1 MPRKYCR
8 TWRPKSKVCK
18 PEFCP
23 VQLPQPLID
32 SLRGLPGFDEDAFI
46 KIHQSGEKITSL
58 RINPAKVSAPQELS
72 IFAEDSRTPVPWCD
86 NGYYLDERPSFTFDP
101 LFHAGCYYVQ
111 EASSMFL
118 EQALKQTTSL
128 EEPLRVLDLCASPGG
143 KSTHIQSLISED
155 SLLVSNEVIR
165 PRVQVLRD
173 NITRWGSSNVVV
185 TSNDPE
191 HFSGLTGYFDIIIV
205 DAPCSGSGLFRRDPE
220 AIATWSTNVVS
231 LCSQRQQRIL
241 ANALPS
247 LKKGGVLIYSTCSYS
262 ASENEE
268 ILDWISDRFSVK
280 SLPLAFE
287 KVWGVTPVQTE
298 NKNYGYRF
306 WPYLSRGEG
315 FFIAAFRKEDGEE
328 EHRVSK
334 TVFNR
339 VSRKEELLL
348 FPWVDT
354 EGSTLVKINDK
365 IYAWPTALAD
375 DFSFLA
381 KSLRAVY
388 AGTSVGSLAHE
399 KLIPDHALAMS
410 PTISEK
416 VLRAELN
423 YDLSIAYLQR
433 KNLPSDELSRGWQLV
448 TFRGHPLGWINV
460 LSNRVNNYF
469 PKEMRIL
476 KEKNN

>member
-1 MPRKYCR
+1 
-8 TWRPKSKVCK
+8 
-18 PEFCP
+18 

-32 SLRGLPGFDEDAFI
+32 SLRGLPGFEEDAFI
-46 KIHQSGEKITSL
+46 KIHQSEEKITSL
-58 RINPAKVSAPQELS
+58 RINPAKVSVPQELS
-72 IFAEDSRTPVPWCD
+72 IFTEDGWAPVPWCD
-86 NGYYLDERPSFTFDP
+86 NGFYLEERPSFTFDP

-118 EQALKQTTSL
+118 EQALRQTTTL
-128 EEPLRVLDLCASPGG
+128 DNPLRVLDLCASPGG

-173 NITRWGSSNVVV
+173 NITRWGSSNAVV

-191 HFSGLTGYFDIIIV
+191 HFAGLTGYFDVMVV

-220 AIATWSTNVVS
+220 AISTWSTNVVS

-247 LKKGGVLIYSTCSYS
+247 LKKGGILIYSTCSYS
-262 ASENEE
+262 ASENEG
-268 ILDWISDRFSVK
+268 ILDWFSDTFSVK

-287 KVWGVTPVQTE
+287 NAWGVTHVQTDD
-298 NKNYGYRF
+298 KNHGYRF

-315 FFIAAFRKEDGEE
+315 FFIAAFRKEDGED
-328 EHRVSK
+328 EHWLSK
-334 TVFNR
+334 PVLNR
-339 VSRKEELLL
+339 ISRKEEE
-348 FPWVDT
+348 FISPWVNT
-354 EGSTLVKINDK
+354 EGSTLVNINDK
-365 IYAWPTALAD
+365 IYAWPNVLAD
-375 DFSFLA
+375 DISYLA
-381 KSLRAVY
+381 KRLRAVY
-388 AGTSVGSLAHE
+388 SGTCLGSLAHE

-410 PTISEK
+410 PVISER
-416 VLRAELN
+416 VLKAELS

-433 KNLPSDELSRGWQLV
+433 KNLPPDELTRGWQLV
-448 TFRGHPLGWINV
+448 TFRGHPLGWINA

-469 PKEMRIL
+469 PKELRIL
-476 KEKNN
+476 KEKDI